1 MPELGRLQESFA
13 AALANATQART
24 EAGLFQGKPE
34 DAFERLALYRGNTL
48 AAAKKALGAAYP
60 ITVKIVGAEFFAGL
74 AREYVRRYPSI
85 SGDLNAYGEAFS
97 HFVAEF
103 AHTQDLPYLSDVTRM
118 EWLAHRAYYAKDAQ
132 SLDLHRF
139 ASISEDAWGELQPVL
154 APSCALLESRW
165 PIARIWQV
173 HQDDYAG
180 EFSVDI
186 DAGPDQILIYRPRF
200 RVQVASVSAGAYR
213 FLQRAKS
220 GASIATALEA
230 ALAEEPDF
238 DFTVAFP
245 NWVEACVIVGLEQR
259 TTSDHVRMKP

>member
-1 MPELGRLQESFA
+1 MSELGRLQESFA

-34 DAFERLALYRGNTL
+34 DAFERLALYRGNML

-60 ITVKIVGAEFFAGL
+60 ITVKIVGAEFFDGL
-74 AREYVRRYPSI
+74 AREYVRRYAST
-85 SGDLNAYGEAFS
+85 SGDLNAYGEAFF

-132 SLDLHRF
+132 SFDLHRF
-139 ASISEDAWGELQPVL
+139 ASISENARGELQPVL
-154 APSCALLESRW
+154 APACALLESRW
-165 PIARIWQV
+165 PLARIWQV

-180 EFSVDI
+180 EFSVNL
-186 DAGPDQILIYRPRF
+186 DAGSDQILIYRPRF
-200 RVQVASVSAGAYR
+200 RVQVAAVSAGAYR

-230 ALAEEPDF
+230 AFAEEPDF
-238 DFTVAFP
+238 DFAVVFP
-245 NWVEACVIVGLEQR
+245 AWVKAGVIVGLEQR
-259 TTSDHVRMKP
+259 TT